1 MMEFPAIH
9 FLFVSFSVPKKIIY
23 FKYLEAILL
32 QINNI
37 SGAKFSKVRK
47 TTILEKDILVC
58 QTL

>member
-37 SGAKFSKVRK
+37 SGAKFSK
-47 TTILEKDILVC
+47 L
-58 QTL
+58 